1 MSTEQSR
8 RVRQPQELPAGT
20 PTRRCVIMR
29 ESDARLSK
37 TTDTGYSVRPEFNT
51 PPCYEPRGEEAQDRG
66 REEEPV
72 EPVWSESAVHST
84 GATIL
89 DSKAS
94 STAGEPTEASEAGEP
109 MGMEQVE
116 NVVPCEMEPGVAGDI
131 SEARAEV
138 TSRIEKNAVG
148 ELVEARAAGG
158 PPEAC
163 AAGAADASATGTGVS
178 GEQAV
183 GISSSAVTSSEQAG
197 GAWQSVGVSPSATAF
212 SGQVEDV

>member
-1 MSTEQSR
+1 MKNR
-8 RVRQPQELPAGT
+8 CVRKLRELPAGT
-20 PTRRCVIMR
+20 PTRRCVTKR
-29 ESDARLSK
+29 ESDARLDK
-37 TTDTGYSVRPEFNT
+37 TTDTRYSERPAFNT

-138 TSRIEKNAVG
+138 TSRIEKNAAG

-163 AAGAADASATGTGVS
+163 TADAATASAVGTGAS
-178 GEQAV
+178 GEQAI
-183 GISSSAVTSSEQAG
+183 GTSSSAVTSSEPAG
-197 GAWQSVGVSPSATAF
+197 GAWQSVDVSPSTIAF

>member
-1 MSTEQSR
+1 MR
-8 RVRQPQELPAGT
+8 GK
-20 PTRRCVIMR
+20 R

-37 TTDTGYSVRPEFNT
+37 TTDTRYSVRPAFNT

-72 EPVWSESAVHST
+72 EPVWSESAVHSM

-89 DSKAS
+89 DPKAS
-94 STAGEPTEASEAGEP
+94 STAGEPIEASEAGEP
-109 MGMEQVE
+109 MGTEQVE
-116 NVVPCEMEPGVAGDI
+116 NAVSYEMAPSVAGDI
-131 SEARAEV
+131 AEARAEV
-138 TSRIEKNAVG
+138 KSRIEKSAAG

-197 GAWQSVGVSPSATAF
+197 GAWQSVGVSPSAAAF
-212 SGQVEDV
+212 SGQVEDA